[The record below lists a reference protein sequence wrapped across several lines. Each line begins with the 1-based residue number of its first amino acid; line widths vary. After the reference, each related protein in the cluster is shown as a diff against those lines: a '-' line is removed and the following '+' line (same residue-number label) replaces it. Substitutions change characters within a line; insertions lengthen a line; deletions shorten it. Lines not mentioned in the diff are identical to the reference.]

1 MFTFTWHLL
10 EPQRAIN
17 AVVNGVRAACASLTL
32 VSNSLQAQ
40 AGSAA
45 SFLQSAAPGKVMKR
59 KSDGVFY
66 LKKKKK
72 TPSQRLETGR
82 QRGGRWLRNRH
93 V

>member
-1 MFTFTWHLL
+1 MLL
-10 EPQRAIN
+10 
-17 AVVNGVRAACASLTL
+17 SL

-72 TPSQRLETGR
+72 NLPKA
-82 QRGGRWLRNRH
+82 RNGKTKRREMA
-93 V
+93 